1 MKAET
6 YARLRKLE
14 NDIDLYHAA
23 YDSLCKVM
31 GKDPCIEIYIDSAKS
46 LSERLLEVKEKY
58 AGLQRSLLE
67 EDKVSNSK

>member
-23 YDSLCKVM
+23 YDSLCKV
-31 GKDPCIEIYIDSAKS
+31 
-46 LSERLLEVKEKY
+46 LLKEKSNKDY
-58 AGLQRSLLE
+58 FQAATQLSAQLLGAKGKYSDLQRLLLE
-67 EDKVSNSK
+67 EDKVNNSK